1 VLGKGTFGT
10 VWLEVL
16 RSGKASGREVR
27 AVKRIQKKSMRDKR
41 ELAAMTDFSR
51 RKYLHT
57 GSFVEFF
64 GWFEDSENIYIAMEY
79 FPHGTLSDYIGQGI
93 PENEVRK
100 ITGQLL
106 VGLALMHEHD
116 YTHRDLKPDNVFIDT
131 PGPEWSV
138 KIGDFGVSKYVNK
151 GMTALRT
158 GTGTPLYEAPE
169 IQGDV
174 IQENEEEY
182 EEYTNIVDM
191 WSLSCVVFEMSAR
204 TVLFPRWPLDYK
216 KLCWGLWYPDKP
228 HTISQKGWDFITKLL
243 VPDPAGRLSAVAA
256 LKHEWITSRDP
267 QPLTGEVVQGP
278 AAAAPPP
285 KKGPG
290 LDRVRQSGS
299 SGKVQAANDYDNDAL
314 TALSAKPP
322 QVISSSGEHGDGNL
336 SASLQ
341 RRTVIRRISH
351 SNNRDNVSADDTH
364 QRQPAPPKAEPL
376 PNKVVSLG

>member
-1 VLGKGTFGT
+1 
-10 VWLEVL
+10 
-16 RSGKASGREVR
+16 
-27 AVKRIQKKSMRDKR
+27 
-41 ELAAMTDFSR
+41 
-51 RKYLHT
+51 
-57 GSFVEFF
+57 
-64 GWFEDSENIYIAMEY
+64 
-79 FPHGTLSDYIGQGI
+79 
-93 PENEVRK
+93 
-100 ITGQLL
+100 
-106 VGLALMHEHD
+106 
-116 YTHRDLKPDNVFIDT
+116 
-131 PGPEWSV
+131 V